1 VRIIRRSNLKIVEL
15 PLIVEISENARKSVN
30 AILDELDVSGVVM
43 LTGKKSYEV
52 MGKEVEKS
60 VFEYLVEKF
69 FVEKPS
75 MDEIRK
81 IEVKLGYFSE
91 IDCVIG
97 VGGGKVLDVAKVL
110 ATEINAAFISIPT
123 VASHDGIASPVASFK
138 EGGKPVSITTKPPA
152 AVLADLTVL
161 RHSPIRLLRSGYGDL
176 ISNITAV
183 KDWQLAREKVGE
195 SFNEVAASMA
205 VLPANLMLS
214 NAEVLDLREV
224 KYLEM
229 LIRGLT
235 LSGVA
240 ISIAG
245 SSRPASGAEHKFS
258 HALDYLNYGFG
269 THGEQVAIGTIIME
283 YLHEKHYGVGNWEK
297 IRNSLEKIQ
306 APTTAKE
313 IGLSKE
319 QILEA
324 LEYAKKIRKKRYT
337 ILEDVNPTKDEFEM
351 VLKKTGII

>member
-1 VRIIRRSNLKIVEL
+1 MKVIGRSTLKIVEL
-15 PLIVEISENARKSVN
+15 PLIVEISENAGESVSSV
-30 AILDELDVSGVVM
+30 LSELDVSGVVM
-43 LTGKKSYEV
+43 LTGRKSYEV
-52 MGKEVEKS
+52 MGEKIEKKVS
-60 VFEYLVEKF
+60 NFLVERF

-75 MDEIRK
+75 MKEVRE

-138 EGGKPVSITTKPPA
+138 EEGKPVSITTKPPA
-152 AVLADLTVL
+152 ALLADLTVL
-161 RHSPIRLLRSGYGDL
+161 KHSPVRLLRSGYGDL
-176 ISNITAV
+176 ISNVTAV
-183 KDWQLAREKVGE
+183 KDWQLAREKTGE
-195 SFNEVAASMA
+195 GFNEVAASMA

-214 NAEVLDLREV
+214 NAEVIDLKEI

-258 HALDYLNYGFG
+258 HALDYLNYGLG
-269 THGEQVAIGTIIME
+269 THGEQVALGTIIME

-297 IRNSLEKIQ
+297 IKKSLEKIQ
-306 APTTAKE
+306 APTTARE
-313 IGLSKE
+313 IGLNKN

-337 ILEDVNPTKDEFEM
+337 ILEDVNPNKDEFEV
-351 VLKKTGII
+351 VLRKTEIV